1 MINKAFPIGKKVMVV
16 SEDEIGTVVGYEGD
30 FIKVQ
35 FAPDIILEFFEHELF
50 YAEES

>member
-16 SEDEIGTVVGYEGD
+16 SEDEIGIVVGYEGD

-50 YAEES
+50 YAEEL